1 MFFVVRRMKHVVK
14 IMSLV
19 VAVSSIWIVLL
30 QAAIIPRSYTLL
42 QLPIYFVVSLGCYGL
57 LMIGIGLMQFPTCPE
72 ESVLLQHDI
81 AEAKDYLSGNGI
93 EVVSD

>member
-42 QLPIYFVVSLGCYGL
+42 LPIYFVVSLGCYGL